1 MRILAALLLA
11 AAPTL
16 ADEPNVAGAYEN
28 DADGLTY
35 LSTQRGRCPEGM
47 RMVLAVNANQAVV
60 GNGCYGLHNGLS
72 VVILWQR
79 GPATVV
85 PISSVTWRKQAPG
98 LES

>member
-1 MRILAALLLA
+1 MRSLAALLLA
-11 AAPTL
+11 VAPAL
-16 ADEPNVAGAYEN
+16 ADESNVAGTYEN

-35 LSTQRGRCPEGM
+35 LSTKQGRCPEGM

-60 GNGCYGLHNGLS
+60 GAGCYGVHNGTS

-85 PISSVTWRKQAPG
+85 PTSSVTWRATGPQT
-98 LES
+98 